1 MHSVIGFISSK
12 FIPKKKQH
20 IAVGVYVTCS
30 TKALVIADFRS
41 DFGQKYEE
49 HLNQQYSVGATKK
62 STI

>member
-30 TKALVIADFRS
+30 TKAYKINIINHYIIT
-41 DFGQKYEE
+41 G
-49 HLNQQYSVGATKK
+49 
-62 STI
+62 I